1 MWADPS
7 YPERARDVIKELK
20 MKLKRKDEELQNVK
34 IEMNFLERKML
45 VLNEEVDVLQRKNE
59 ETTKMLKKRENGY
72 CTVKM
77 MVVYVVVVCVI
88 MFLFM

>member
-45 VLNEEVDVLQRKNE
+45 VLNEEVNVLQRKNE
-59 ETTKMLKKRENGY
+59 EATKMLKKRENGY